1 MPGPRENS
9 VPFSGDGLTN
19 PACKPQAIAPT
30 QPRET
35 AEALV
40 RRQRFE
46 DAAKIARRLGHDFG
60 NLLTGLLGFSEL
72 SLSLLSKESPAYQY
86 VAEIH
91 RSAMQGA
98 EFTQQLRW
106 FSRPVASP
114 SDATSLADAV
124 IVEEDRIRKAH
135 GNRLQ
140 LTTAELDGLPPVR
153 LEREALR
160 QVLRQLLGNAIE
172 AQANPANITLRAS
185 VVELSAE
192 RCGGLLGEPTPGPCV
207 ELEIADCGHGLS
219 EEAREK
225 VLVEPFFS
233 TKHRHHGL
241 GLAMVFGI
249 LRGCGG
255 GFSLENGP
263 AGGAVARCYLP
274 LAAQGVSATAGQ
286 SARADGERLLVVD
299 DDPMVL
305 QLVCSALEKAGY
317 RVEPAASGEEALRR
331 YAAAGSDGFRL
342 VVSDVVMP
350 GVSGIELA
358 RRLLHQDAS
367 LNLLFMS
374 GHATT
379 EFPDSSLVG
388 GRFELLAKPFR
399 AEGLLRAVRRA
410 LDRVRS
416 RSLSAGEPGCC
427 SHPAPS

>member
-1 MPGPRENS
+1 MPGPLENS
-9 VPFSGDGLTN
+9 VPFSGEGLTN
-19 PACKPQAIAPT
+19 PGREPQAIAPSHSH
-30 QPRET
+30 ET
-35 AEALV
+35 PEALA

-72 SLSLLSKESPAYQY
+72 SLSLLSPDSPAYQY
-86 VAEIH
+86 IAEIH
-91 RSAMQGA
+91 RSALQGS
-98 EFTQQLRW
+98 EFTEQLRW

-114 SDATSLADAV
+114 SDSTSLADAV
-124 IVEEDRIRKAH
+124 TLEEDRIRKAH

-140 LTTAELDGLPPVR
+140 LTKEELDRLPPVR
-153 LEREALR
+153 MEREGLR
-160 QVLRQLLGNAIE
+160 QVLRQLLDNAIE
-172 AQANPANITLRAS
+172 AQGNTGNITLRAR

-192 RCGGLLGEPTPGPCV
+192 RCRELLGEPTPGPCV
-207 ELEIADCGHGLS
+207 ELEIADTGHGLS
-219 EEAREK
+219 QEAREK

-233 TKHRHHGL
+233 TRHRHHGL

-274 LAAQGVSATAGQ
+274 LAAHGAPAAAGQ
-286 SARADGERLLVVD
+286 GTPADGERLLVVD

-317 RVEPAASGEEALRR
+317 RVQPAASGEEAFRR

-358 RRLLHQDAS
+358 RRLLGQDAG

-374 GHATT
+374 GHATAD
-379 EFPDSSLVG
+379 FPDSSLVG

-399 AEGLLRAVRRA
+399 PEGLLRAVRRA
-410 LDRVRS
+410 LDRARS
-416 RSLSAGEPGCC
+416 RSRSAGEPGRF